1 MTDLDTLATELSNGN
16 RRALS
21 RAITLAEST
30 RDDHRQ
36 QAAELL
42 AKLHGQGQALR
53 IGITGVPGV
62 GKSTFI
68 EGLGLHL
75 IEQGHKVAV
84 LAVDPSSTL
93 RGGAILGDKTRMQS
107 LTQRSEAFI
116 RPSPSGTT
124 LGGVARRTFD
134 AALLCEA
141 AGYDIILIET
151 VGVGQSET
159 TVASMTDVFM
169 LLLLPGGGDDLQGIK
184 RGIMEV
190 ADLILVNKADG
201 DSAKLANHTVA
212 DYRAA
217 LQFLPQKRPYW
228 RCKIQAMSALTQS
241 ESIAEAWQSVMKVI
255 NAAKE
260 ADDFDAFRS
269 RQAVAA
275 LWRDVH
281 QGIEHW
287 LQSDPTLK
295 AQMQQLQNEVS
306 AHTLAP
312 AAAAETFLNLLK
324 KDAK

>member
-1 MTDLDTLATELSNGN
+1 MTDIQALAAELCSGN

-36 QAAELL
+36 QSAELL
-42 AKLHGQGQALR
+42 AAVHGKGKALR

-75 IEQGHKVAV
+75 IGQGHKVAV

-93 RGGAILGDKTRMQS
+93 RGGAILGDKTRMQA

-116 RPSPSGTT
+116 RPSPSGST

-141 AGYDIILIET
+141 AGYDIVLIET

-184 RGIMEV
+184 RGIMEL

-228 RCKIQAMSALTQS
+228 RCKIQAMSALTQTD
-241 ESIAEAWQSVMKVI
+241 SIAEAWQSVKKVI
-255 NAAKE
+255 EAAK
-260 ADDFDAFRS
+260 DA
-269 RQAVAA
+269 
-275 LWRDVH
+275 
-281 QGIEHW
+281 G
-287 LQSDPTLK
+287 
-295 AQMQQLQNEVS
+295 
-306 AHTLAP
+306 
-312 AAAAETFLNLLK
+312 
-324 KDAK
+324 